1 MKGKT
6 AGLRG
11 VRWPDDKMTLGLN
24 SPRYTAADM
33 REAFVAGKV
42 FFRERYHY
50 GSYARWDDSRLHED
64 CINEALRRWP
74 DKEEK

>member
-1 MKGKT
+1 VKGKK
-6 AGLRG
+6 AGLHG

-33 REAFVAGKV
+33 REAFVAGFEWNDEHVILTDAKV
-42 FFRERYHY
+42 
-50 GSYARWDDSRLHED
+50 
-64 CINEALRRWP
+64 EALRRYP